1 MKHLYTFMVHCSS
14 VADNPGLVRTTEI
27 IIGSLVFIILLGLVA
42 GALIWKQKLRRSK
55 TGECFH
61 ICHVL

>member
-1 MKHLYTFMVHCSS
+1 MVHRFC
-14 VADNPGLVRTTEI
+14 VADNPGSTMVSWSEI

-55 TGECFH
+55 TGECFR